1 MLKDFFSFNKNIK
14 VILDFKHSFCSNSQ
28 NRSMKKLFIPLFLL
42 ILINCNKSG
51 KQQEIKSDLVEIISE
66 DKATSYA
73 ADMDEP
79 PPPPPPL
86 QEVPVSGISA
96 KAVNPPSNISTSQNN
111 VIVKKIIKNGDLD
124 IQVGDIKKAHQQVNE
139 IVKNNNAYIQTERFN
154 NTDIDEKQFFTIRVP
169 HKNFDALINS
179 FSNGI
184 GSVLSKNIASDDV
197 TEEYTDVSIKL
208 ANKKIYLEKYRDMLR
223 SAKTTKDML
232 EIQENIRE
240 LEDEIDI
247 AEGRLRF
254 IDDRVNYSTL
264 NLMLYKE
271 KVRSSATSKIGFG
284 DRFGDSFTEGWNSFV
299 AFFLGIISLWPFFLL
314 IPVIILVWK
323 KWRNRKKK
331 E

>member
-1 MLKDFFSFNKNIK
+1 MKN
-14 VILDFKHSFCSNSQ
+14 
-28 NRSMKKLFIPLFLL
+28 LFIALSFITLFYCSKSANSHEVKTNL
-42 ILINCNKSG
+42 I
-51 KQQEIKSDLVEIISE
+51 EIPD
-66 DKATSYA
+66 DKVDASIVFKV
-73 ADMDEP
+73 P
-79 PPPPPPL
+79 PSP
-86 QEVPVSGISA
+86 QEVPISGASA
-96 KAVNPPSNISTSQNN
+96 KAVSTESNPSAPQSNTI
-111 VIVKKIIKNGDLD
+111 IVKKIIKNGDLD

-139 IVKNNNAYIQTERFN
+139 IVKSNNAYIQTERFN
-154 NTDIDEKQFFTIRVP
+154 NTDIDERQFFTIRVP
-169 HKNFDALINS
+169 HKNFDGLINS

-184 GSVLSKNIASDDV
+184 GSILSKNIASDDV

-240 LEDEIDI
+240 LEDEIDV

-284 DRFGDSFTEGWNSFV
+284 NRFGDSFTEGWNSFI

-314 IPVIILVWK
+314 IPLVILIWK
-323 KWRNRKKK
+323 KWRNKKK
-331 E
+331 IE

>member
-1 MLKDFFSFNKNIK
+1 
-14 VILDFKHSFCSNSQ
+14 
-28 NRSMKKLFIPLFLL
+28 MKKLFIPLFLL

-66 DKATSYA
+66 DKAMSYNA
-73 ADMDEP
+73 P
-79 PPPPPPL
+79 PA
-86 QEVPVSGISA
+86 QEIPVEAMVSA
-96 KAVNPPSNISTSQNN
+96 KTVDNEPITSKTQNTIS
-111 VIVKKIIKNGDLD
+111 KKIIKNGDLE

-139 IVKNNNAYIQTERFN
+139 IVKSNNAYIQTERFN

-169 HKNFDALINS
+169 HKNFDGLINS

-284 DRFGDSFTEGWNSFV
+284 NSFGDSFTEGWNSFV

>member
-1 MLKDFFSFNKNIK
+1 
-14 VILDFKHSFCSNSQ
+14 
-28 NRSMKKLFIPLFLL
+28 MKKLFIPLFLL

-51 KQQEIKSDLVEIISE
+51 NQHVVKSDLLEIISE
-66 DKATSYA
+66 DKAMSYNA
-73 ADMDEP
+73 P
-79 PPPPPPL
+79 PA
-86 QEVPVSGISA
+86 QEIPVEAMVSA
-96 KAVNPPSNISTSQNN
+96 KAVNTEPKSSPSQSNNI
-111 VIVKKIIKNGDLD
+111 IVKKVIKNGDLD

-139 IVKNNNAYIQTERFN
+139 IVKSNNAYIQTERFN

-169 HKNFDALINS
+169 HKNFDGLINS

-240 LEDEIDI
+240 LEDEIDV

-284 DRFGDSFTEGWNSFV
+284 NRFGDSFTEGWNSFV

-314 IPVIILVWK
+314 IPIVILIWK